1 VIIPTVGRAASGAR
15 LQGDDFQH
23 LVVWYHVL
31 TSQRADSRIA
41 SIAVEAAD
49 AGNAD
54 DLVVTNDDR
63 SRHFY
68 QAKAS
73 VDASTPLNEEWLFK
87 STEKQ
92 QSLLQRLQ
100 QTWKTLKIGGQSTKI
115 VLATTK
121 NIDPQDRVLA
131 RRATIDGTLND
142 TLRSPNFDDDRA
154 RWASHL
160 GVSEEELLE
169 FLDDLELST
178 GQSEKAW
185 RDKVVDAAHAAGVR
199 ADNDAI
205 ARGIQE
211 VRDWIKRPRQVFTRA
226 QIRRLLDELQ
236 LTDPQAARLLV
247 VQALE
252 HNPRAARAA
261 YSTDWVDLFEG
272 NDARNRRVLRDTR
285 NASIIKHGLEQ
296 ARQRLR
302 DEGIIT
308 LQVEGPMRLPLWF
321 TVGTELGVT
330 TGFTL
335 CAQAGQDIWFSSAT
349 PGVGVDSAAVELVG
363 GQGGDQAEAVVSVN
377 VSYDIR
383 QDVTDYAKTHLPAAT
398 RINFTMPKPGATAVL
413 NAGHAVQIATQIR
426 DEMRGQHRSLRLTRV
441 HLFLSSPSAL
451 VLFLGRLWDRM
462 PPTTVYWDLGEPD
475 SYEAAFEI
483 VN

>member
-1 VIIPTVGRAASGAR
+1 MTIPTVGRAASGAR

-23 LVVWYHVL
+23 LVVWYHIL
-31 TSQRADSRIA
+31 TSQRVDSRIA

-54 DLVVTNDDR
+54 DLVVTNDDG

-68 QAKAS
+68 QVKAS

-92 QSLLQRLQ
+92 QSLLQRLHK
-100 QTWKTLKIGGQSTKI
+100 TWKMLDTGRTPTKI

-121 NIDPQDRVLA
+121 NIDPHDRVLA
-131 RRATIDGTLND
+131 RLATIDGKLND
-142 TLRSPNFDDDRA
+142 TLRGPNFDDDRA

-160 GVSEEELLE
+160 SVTERELLQ
-169 FLDDLELST
+169 FLDDLELCT

-185 RDKVVDAAHAAGVR
+185 RDKVADAAHAAGVR

-205 ARGIQE
+205 AKGIQQ
-211 VRDWIKRPRQVFTRA
+211 VRDWVKRPRQVFTRS
-226 QIRRLLDELQ
+226 QIRELLDDLQ
-236 LTDPQAARLLV
+236 VRDPQAARLLV
-247 VQALE
+247 AQALE
-252 HNPRAARAA
+252 RNPRAARAA
-261 YSTDWVDLFEG
+261 YSTDWVDLFKG
-272 NDARNRRVLRDTR
+272 DDARNRRVLRDPR
-285 NASIIKHGLEQ
+285 SASIIKQDLDQ

-321 TVGTELGVT
+321 TVGSELGIT
-330 TGFTL
+330 AGFTL
-335 CAQAGQDIWFSSAT
+335 SAAAGQDVWFSSAR
-349 PGVGVDSAAVELVG
+349 PEDGLDSAHVELIQTEG
-363 GQGGDQAEAVVSVN
+363 GNQAEAAVSLN

-383 QDVTDYAKTHLPAAT
+383 QDVADHAKAHLTAAT
-398 RINFTMPKPGATAVL
+398 WINFTMPEPGTTSVL

-426 DEMRGQHRSLRLTRV
+426 DEVRRQHRSLRLTRV
-441 HLFLSSPSAL
+441 HLFLSAPAAL

-462 PPTTVYWDLGEPD
+462 PPTTVYWDLGEPGR
-475 SYEAAFEI
+475 YTPAFEI
-483 VN
+483 IN